1 MAWSICT
8 TETNKVE
15 KGLFQFK
22 QFGVR
27 HDRCAM
33 KIGTDGVLVGAW
45 AFGQTE
51 FSSAALLDVGTGSGV
66 IALQL
71 AQRFLEAQIT
81 AVELDAAAA
90 EQAAENFLAAPWK
103 ERLQVQCGDI
113 RDMKG
118 DSLFDGIVSNP
129 PFHSEQVSSGDFL
142 RDQARQEGGL
152 PFSALFAA
160 ASRLLKPNGLFA
172 LIGPA
177 QSEKAILQC
186 AEKEGLSLYR
196 LCSVRGHLAAPVKRL
211 LWEFSKGAVEPCP
224 EEELTLEIQ
233 RGEYTAG
240 YKKLTAPFYLKM

>member
-1 MAWSICT
+1 M
-8 TETNKVE
+8 E

-129 PFHSEQVSSGDFL
+129 PFHPEQVSSGDPL
-142 RDQARQEGGL
+142 RDQARQEGSL
-152 PFSALFAA
+152 PFGNLFAV
-160 ASRLLKPNGLFA
+160 ASQLLKPGGLFA
-172 LIGPA
+172 LISPA
-177 QSEKAILQC
+177 QSEAAIRQC
-186 AEKEGLSLYR
+186 AQEEGLPLHR
-196 LCSVRGHLAAPVKRL
+196 LCRVKGHQKAPVKRL
-211 LWEFSKGAVEPCP
+211 LWEFRKGPGESCP
-224 EEELTLEIQ
+224 EEELTLEIE
-233 RGEYTAG
+233 RGECTEG
-240 YKKLTAPFYLKM
+240 YKELTAPFYLKM